1 MRRVMNAAAVIAAAV
16 YFAVF
21 AADGL
26 HAYFTLD
33 DGGNLL
39 NAHGYWEHSLGEM
52 AGSVLRVFTGAY
64 RPMGGVFYLALY
76 RWAGFDPLPFRVVC
90 LALMLINVMIAWSVL
105 RRMSGSSGAAFLGI
119 LIWAHHP
126 ALFQLLYNSGTIY
139 EILCFLF
146 YFAALNLYLKW
157 REQGEVTWPR
167 VAVLLAL
174 DACALNSKE
183 MAVTLP
189 VTLLLVELV
198 LRKTGMLRWR
208 AIVATGILTAGV
220 MAVKL
225 ATYNPLSRDA
235 RYHIQISAS
244 GVIEALC
251 RYFDA
256 LIYREGF
263 FTPWK
268 LLVMVALL
276 GVLAYA
282 LRSRPMKF
290 GLGFLLLSLMPV
302 CITPIF
308 RNGFMLY
315 LPMLG
320 WVLYLGA
327 VWTTV
332 WDYLTARLPESAGV
346 AIRGVALAGI
356 AIVIVVGHHAKSARF
371 VADMQ
376 EQQARPR
383 RLIAQLKALRPQL
396 EPDARL
402 LSLGD
407 ALPPGDWSLLL
418 FTELAY
424 ANPDIWV
431 DRAKMLGGIPSAEEM
446 TLYDHVFA
454 DRDGEL
460 REVENQA
467 AGMRVA
473 RAPIEVQF
481 VPAQVRP
488 GQSYEVR
495 VPELA
500 GETVD
505 IAYVESGAG
514 WMRTARRW
522 SKRRLRFPPAA
533 SRFAGS
539 GRSMAC
545 GCRPRAASM

>member
-1 MRRVMNAAAVIAAAV
+1 
-16 YFAVF
+16 
-21 AADGL
+21 
-26 HAYFTLD
+26 
-33 DGGNLL
+33 
-39 NAHGYWEHSLGEM
+39 
-52 AGSVLRVFTGAY
+52 
-64 RPMGGVFYLALY
+64 
-76 RWAGFDPLPFRVVC
+76 
-90 LALMLINVMIAWSVL
+90 
-105 RRMSGSSGAAFLGI
+105 
-119 LIWAHHP
+119 
-126 ALFQLLYNSGTIY
+126 
-139 EILCFLF
+139 
-146 YFAALNLYLKW
+146 
-157 REQGEVTWPR
+157 
-167 VAVLLAL
+167 
-174 DACALNSKE
+174 

-189 VTLLLVELV
+189 VALLLVELV
-198 LRKTGMLRWR
+198 FRNPGGLRLR

-220 MAVKL
+220 MVVKL
-225 ATYNPLSRDA
+225 ATYNPLSRDP

-268 LLVMVALL
+268 LFVVVALL
-276 GVLAYA
+276 GALGYA

-290 GLGFLLLSLMPV
+290 GLGFLLISLMPV
-302 CITPIF
+302 CIIPIF

-327 VWTTV
+327 LWTIV
-332 WDYLTARLPESAGV
+332 WDILTARLPASAGMV
-346 AIRGVALAGI
+346 IRGAALGGI
-356 AIVIVVGHHAKSARF
+356 AVLIVTGHHAKSARF

-402 LSLGD
+402 LFLED

-418 FTELAY
+418 FTALAY

-431 DRAKMLGGIPSAEEM
+431 DRVKMLGERPSAEEM
-446 TLYDHVFA
+446 SLYDHVFTE
-454 DRDGEL
+454 RDGEL
-460 REVENQA
+460 REVENPA
-467 AGMRVA
+467 AGLRVA

-488 GQSYEVR
+488 EQSYQVR
-495 VPELA
+495 VPEFA

-505 IAYVESGAG
+505 IAYDEIRTQTPHAG
-514 WMRTARRW
+514 VGRKWC
-522 SKRRLRFPPAA
+522 RLDA
-533 SRFAGS
+533 S
-539 GRSMAC
+539 GRARVETPAEIPAGRILIRGIRSQQSAWMSAV
-545 GCRPRAASM
+545 GVIDVIR